1 MKRFRFINDESEFEM
16 RLGQGMDWRFGLGML
31 VLGLG
36 VFVAGCDSKSSDE
49 DAEGDAAVGG
59 TMQIAVPSSFQ
70 LAVVEFKAGDG
81 ASVGRVE
88 PVEENTFEYTKPDG
102 TLIDFTF
109 EKKKLTATD
118 ADTNALFSITREGD
132 EIRFDE
138 MGSQDESWVL
148 RYADADL
155 EFSRSGGET
164 DAILRW
170 VQDENEYLKDEV
182 HLLDSEGN
190 VKARTVLEAGSTVV
204 KGDAGEVLF
213 SADGFSDRRPM
224 ACLSIPGMSL
234 DQQIALAVF
243 LAGQ

>member
-1 MKRFRFINDESEFEM
+1 M

-70 LAVVEFKAGDG
+70 LAVVEFKSGDG

-155 EFSRSGGET
+155 EFSRRGGET

-182 HLLDSEGN
+182 HLLDAEGN

>member
-70 LAVVEFKAGDG
+70 LAVVEFKSGDG

-148 RYADADL
+148 RYADTDL
-155 EFSRSGGET
+155 EFSRGGGET

-182 HLLDSEGN
+182 HLLDAEGN

>member
-1 MKRFRFINDESEFEM
+1 M
-16 RLGQGMDWRFGLGML
+16 RLGQELDWRFGLGML

-49 DAEGDAAVGG
+49 EAEGDAAVGG

-70 LAVVEFKAGDG
+70 LAVVEFKSGDG

-88 PVEENTFEYTKPDG
+88 PVEEKTFEYTRPDG

-109 EKKKLTATD
+109 EKKMLIATD
-118 ADTNALFSITREGD
+118 ADANTLFSITREGD
-132 EIRFDE
+132 DIRFSE
-138 MGSQDESWVL
+138 MGSRDESWAL
-148 RYADADL
+148 RYADTDL
-155 EFSRSGGET
+155 EFSRGGGET

-182 HLLDSEGN
+182 HLLDAEGN